1 MTDRPGLAECT
12 QGHRQGPKT
21 ELKPNL
27 VFGGVIWFV
36 ILFSFLFFSFSFFF
50 FFKCVKAERE
60 KEEGGGITNLN
71 GLLSF

>member
-27 VFGGVIWFV
+27 VFGGVVWFV
-36 ILFSFLFFSFSFFF
+36 ILFSFPFLFF
-50 FFKCVKAERE
+50 FFKCVKADRER
-60 KEEGGGITNLN
+60 EEGGGITNLN
-71 GLLSF
+71 DLLSF

>member
-27 VFGGVIWFV
+27 VFGGVVWFV
-36 ILFSFLFFSFSFFF
+36 ILFSFPFLFFL
-50 FFKCVKAERE
+50 KCVKADRER
-60 KEEGGGITNLN
+60 EEGGGITNLN

>member
-12 QGHRQGPKT
+12 QGHWQGPKT

-27 VFGGVIWFV
+27 VFGVVVWFV
-36 ILFSFLFFSFSFFF
+36 ILFSFPFL
-50 FFKCVKAERE
+50 FFKCVKADRER
-60 KEEGGGITNLN
+60 EEGGGISNLN